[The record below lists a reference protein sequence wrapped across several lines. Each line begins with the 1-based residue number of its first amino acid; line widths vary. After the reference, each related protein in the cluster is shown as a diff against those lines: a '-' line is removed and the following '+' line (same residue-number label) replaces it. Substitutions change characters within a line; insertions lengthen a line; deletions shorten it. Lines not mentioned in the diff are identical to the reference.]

1 MGTSF
6 DWLTKGVIANY
17 NELRNYTEYLHSDTE
32 EFLKNLYYVLLRKY
46 QLKRPY
52 FIPKRRDEQSMYNL
66 FSNMKRNR
74 TLLFEQS
81 IGIPQEVLLDWM
93 LRIDPSYS
101 SQGKDYYRIVVE
113 YLERIK
119 IE

>member
-1 MGTSF
+1 
-6 DWLTKGVIANY
+6 
-17 NELRNYTEYLHSDTE
+17 
-32 EFLKNLYYVLLRKY
+32 
-46 QLKRPY
+46 
-52 FIPKRRDEQSMYNL
+52 
-66 FSNMKRNR
+66 MKRNR